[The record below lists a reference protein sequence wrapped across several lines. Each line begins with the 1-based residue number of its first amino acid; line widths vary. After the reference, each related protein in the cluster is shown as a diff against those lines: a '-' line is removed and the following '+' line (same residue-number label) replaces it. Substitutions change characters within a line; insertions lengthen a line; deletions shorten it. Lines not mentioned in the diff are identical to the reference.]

1 MSAALTGTG
10 ALIRL
15 ILRRD
20 RIRAT
25 VWMVGVAALVL
36 SAAASQVSIYTTA
49 AERASYAAAMGG
61 NPAVLAMS
69 GPGYAL
75 DTLGGIVAFE
85 IGVTGYLALALMSVL
100 LVVRHTRA
108 EEQTGRTELLR
119 AGRLGRHAGLT
130 AACCVV
136 GALGL
141 LVSGVIG
148 AGLVLLG
155 LPGAGSVAMAAS
167 FAAVALVFTAIGALA
182 AQLTT
187 AARGASGIG
196 VAALGAAF
204 VLRAAGDAGDTW
216 LSWLSPIGWAQALR
230 PFAGERWAVLGLP
243 LVTTGV
249 LLGAALALSSHR
261 DVGAGLL
268 ATRAGPATASAR
280 LAGPLGLTVRL
291 QRATLV
297 AWCSGL
303 FVLGLAYGSVGE
315 SVEELAADNDAMA
328 ELIAASG
335 TDVVDA
341 FFVIAATMLALV
353 VGGLGL
359 QSALR
364 LRAEE
369 TAGRIE
375 PLLATAASRPAVLGA
390 HVVVAVVG
398 STVALACAGVGLGT
412 AHALLTGDATQ
423 LPRLTAAVLAQAPAV
438 WLLVGLAAALFGVL
452 PRAAPLVWAVLAAS
466 VVIALLGEPLRLPG
480 WVRDLSPFTHVPQL
494 PEQTMSWPPLV
505 ALTACGAV
513 LAAVGMWAFTRRD
526 VG

>member
-1 MSAALTGTG
+1 MSAALAGTG
-10 ALIRL
+10 ASIRL
-15 ILRRD
+15 VLRRD

-25 VWMVGVAALVL
+25 VWVLGVAALVL
-36 SAAASQVSIYTTA
+36 SAAASQVSIYATE
-49 AERASYAAAMGG
+49 AERASYAAAMGA

-85 IGVTGYLALALMSVL
+85 TGVTGYLALALMGVL

-108 EEQTGRTELLR
+108 EEESGRTELLR

-130 AACCVV
+130 AASCVV
-136 GALGL
+136 GALGVL
-141 LVSGVIG
+141 ASGVIG

-155 LPGAGSVAMAAS
+155 LPVGGSVAMAAS
-167 FAAVALVFTAIGALA
+167 FASVALVFTAIGAVA

-187 AARGASGIG
+187 TARGASGIG
-196 VAALGAAF
+196 VAVLGAAF
-204 VLRAAGDAGDTW
+204 VLRAAGDAGGTW

-230 PFAGERWAVLGLP
+230 PFADERWTVLVLP
-243 LVTTGV
+243 LATTGV
-249 LLGAALALSSHR
+249 LLAVAVALSSRR

-268 ATRAGPATASAR
+268 ATRGGPATASAR
-280 LAGPLGLTVRL
+280 LSGPLGLAVRL
-291 QRATLV
+291 QRASLI

-315 SVEELAADNDAMA
+315 SVEQLAADNDAMA

-341 FFVIAATMLALV
+341 FFVVAATMLALI

-369 TAGRIE
+369 SAGRAE
-375 PLLATAASRPAVLGA
+375 PLLATATSRQAVLGA
-390 HVVVAVVG
+390 HVLVAVVG
-398 STVALACAGVGLGT
+398 STVGLACAGVGLGT
-412 AHALLTGDATQ
+412 SHALLTGDAAQ
-423 LPRLTAAVLAQAPAV
+423 LPRLAAAVLAQAPAV
-438 WLLVGLAAALFGVL
+438 WVLVGLAAALFGLL
-452 PRAAPLVWAVLAAS
+452 PRATPLVWAALAAS
-466 VVIALLGEPLRLPG
+466 VVIALLGEPLRLPDS
-480 WVRDLSPFTHVPQL
+480 VRDLSPYTHVPQL
-494 PEQTMSWPPLV
+494 PEQTMSWPPLL
-505 ALTACGAV
+505 ALTVCSAL
-513 LAAVGMWAFTRRD
+513 LAAAGTWAFTRRD